1 MLSLNFYSG
10 YNIDPFRVY
19 YKNTNEKSLV
29 MRLSAKNKPNSK
41 SMLFMGDIT
50 IGVIPALLQRD
61 SKLRS
66 DVWVLPHHGA
76 APKTKAGTDQYVD
89 LAKAIQAKEII
100 ISSDIKGSYGHPRC
114 ETIRNVAPKMN
125 ANGNAI
131 EFNRVPPQIIENT
144 CKTGLSNINTQEHKD
159 KEMIQCWSVS
169 PESRLYESY
178 FCDSKSL
185 GVRIRQTTQ
194 QDMNGYPIWN
204 DILTDIVKNPNKK
217 IKTN

>member
-1 MLSLNFYSG
+1 MFSFNFYSG
-10 YNIDPFRVY
+10 HNIDPFRLY

-41 SMLFMGDIT
+41 SMLFMGDID
-50 IGVIPALLQRD
+50 IGVIPALLQRHY
-61 SKLRS
+61 KMRS
-66 DVWVLPHHGA
+66 DVWVLPLHGA
-76 APKTKAGTDQYVD
+76 APQTQVGTLQYVK
-89 LAKAIQAKEII
+89 LAKAISAKEII

-131 EFNRVPPQIIENT
+131 EFNRVPPQIIEDT
-144 CKTGLSNINTQEHKD
+144 CKTSLEHKD

-169 PESRLYESY
+169 EESPLYESY

-204 DILTDIVKNPNKK
+204 DITTDIVEDKK
-217 IKTN
+217 RRTN